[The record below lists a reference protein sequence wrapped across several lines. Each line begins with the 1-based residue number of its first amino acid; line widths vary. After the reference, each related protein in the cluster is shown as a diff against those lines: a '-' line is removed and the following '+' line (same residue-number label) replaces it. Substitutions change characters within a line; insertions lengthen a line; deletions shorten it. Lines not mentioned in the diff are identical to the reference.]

1 MLITFLGV
9 ISEVS
14 WFLPFTIAKFANRTL
29 NMNGNEGDQDKIQSN
44 NGQLDK
50 LDMIKKLR
58 DLPDEK
64 LKEVLEL
71 VKKNASKNEKP
82 KDE

>member
-1 MLITFLGV
+1 
-9 ISEVS
+9 
-14 WFLPFTIAKFANRTL
+14 
-29 NMNGNEGDQDKIQSN
+29 MNGNEGDQDKIQSN